1 MVYRILLI
9 LALLLPLKSVCQQT
23 DNEEMRVLLKKLHYG
38 RENEEKA
45 HNLLQAAQHYLNK
58 ENASPRDID
67 SAALLNRQSMQINR
81 TLDLKNKVALN
92 MLMQGDIAIKNKDSA
107 KGKELKIKALNYAE
121 KYQLYNEQA
130 DIYASLANDIQEN
143 GGPHKTGYFLK
154 AAELYKKGNN
164 PNREAQMYCEL
175 SILFNN
181 IDKTSTSIKYAKQSL
196 AIKKRIKQDDLFAE
210 YTMMAMGYRVQGNY
224 KDALSYALAAEKVM
238 GSIEVNGLWTS
249 LIYDLLGTIY
259 SELNFYDKSV
269 EYYKKAIAVS
279 KENNDTEGVTAIT
292 INTARS
298 LYHRGKI
305 TEALEIVDS
314 GFKFYHSND
323 CDVEY
328 SSLYILIYCRLKQY
342 NKAKPYYEQL
352 LKCSTATGSR
362 DHIQQEKM
370 YYAIISYLTQTGQA
384 GKTYVYIDKLREL
397 AIINNDL
404 FNLSQLERTHFEAD
418 SATGNYLGAIQHL
431 KNYKTLNDSLFNIN
445 SSKQFADL
453 QLKYETEK
461 KDKNIKLLTQKSQ
474 LQQTKL
480 QKELIIRYIFI
491 ASLVISFIIIG
502 LVYSRYCIKR
512 KSNAVLEAKQEEIN
526 RQNKKLR
533 NLVEEK
539 EWLLKEIHHRV
550 KNNLQ
555 IVISLL
561 NTQSAYLENEDAL
574 LAIQNSQHRM
584 HAMSL
589 IHQKL
594 YQTDNL
600 SSINIAWYIQ
610 ELASYLKDSF
620 DNDNKIRFD
629 LNTQSVELDVA
640 QAVPLGL
647 ILNEAISN
655 AIKYAFPQQKGVIR
669 IIFKETEENRFL
681 LQITD
686 NGIGL
691 PEGFEPAELDS
702 LGMNLMRGLAEQLD
716 GTFEI
721 TTNNGVTITITFIK
735 RVADI

>member
-1 MVYRILLI
+1 MVYKIVLI
-9 LALLLPLKSVCQQT
+9 LALLFPLKSVCQQT
-23 DNEEMRVLLKKLHYG
+23 DDDEMRVLLKNLHYG
-38 RENEEKA
+38 EDNEEKA
-45 HNLLQAAQHYLNK
+45 HNLLKVVKYYLNK
-58 ENASPRDID
+58 ENISKADID
-67 SAALLNRQSMQINR
+67 SAALLNQKAMHISRE
-81 TLDLKNKVALN
+81 LDLKNSIAQS
-92 MLMQGDIAIKNKDSA
+92 MLFDSEITITKGDTVKGNELKNKALSFT
-107 KGKELKIKALNYAE
+107 KKHNLNKEAGS
-121 KYQLYNEQA
+121 
-130 DIYASLANDIQEN
+130 IYASL
-143 GGPHKTGYFLK
+143 GYF
-154 AAELYKKGNN
+154 AANTGDPNKIKHFINAASSYKQAGDFHN
-164 PNREAQMYCEL
+164 EAEMYCEL
-175 SILFNN
+175 SILFNSM
-181 IDKTSTSIKYAKQSL
+181 DKPATSIKYALQ
-196 AIKKRIKQDDLFAE
+196 AIEIKKKLKDSNLYQE
-210 YTMMAMGYRVQGNY
+210 YTILGMDYRVQGNY
-224 KDALSYALAAEKVM
+224 EDALSYALKAEKTM
-238 GSIEVNGLWTS
+238 DNMEINGLWVS
-249 LIYDLLGTIY
+249 LLYDLLGTIY

-279 KENNDTEGVTAIT
+279 KESNDTEGVTAIT

-305 TEALEIVDS
+305 TEALEVLDS
-314 GFKFYHSND
+314 GFKFYHSTD

-328 SSLYILIYCRLKQY
+328 PSLYILIYCKLKQY

-352 LKCSTATGSR
+352 IKCSNKVSERA
-362 DHIQQEKM
+362 HIEQEKM

-384 GKTYVYIDKLREL
+384 DKTYVYIDKLKEL
-397 AIINNDL
+397 AKVHNDL
-404 FNLSQLERTHFEAD
+404 FNLSQLERAHFESD
-418 SATGNYLGAIQHL
+418 SATGNYLGAIEHL
-431 KNYKTLNDSLFNIN
+431 KNQKKLDDSLFNIN
-445 SSKQFADL
+445 STKQFADL

-461 KDKNIKLLTQKSQ
+461 KDKNIKLLTQQSQ

-480 QKELIIRYIFI
+480 EHEMVIRYIFI
-491 ASLVISFIIIG
+491 ASLAISFIILG
-502 LVYSRYCIKR
+502 LLYSRYCIKR

-526 RQNKKLR
+526 RKNKKLQ

-600 SSINIAWYIQ
+600 SSINISWYIQ

-620 DNDNKIRFD
+620 DDENKIRFE

-655 AIKYAFPQQKGVIR
+655 AIKYAFPQQKG
-669 IIFKETEENRFL
+669 IISITFKETQENTFL

-691 PEGFEPAELDS
+691 PEGFEPTELDS
-702 LGMNLMRGLAEQLD
+702 LGMNLMTGLAEQLD
-716 GTFEI
+716 GTFNI

-735 RVADI
+735 RVADV